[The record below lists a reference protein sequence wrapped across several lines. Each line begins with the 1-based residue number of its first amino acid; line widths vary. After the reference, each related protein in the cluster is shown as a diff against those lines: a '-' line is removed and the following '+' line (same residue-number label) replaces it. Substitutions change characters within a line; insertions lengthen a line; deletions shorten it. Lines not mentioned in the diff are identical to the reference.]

1 MVHAFPKRIVI
12 FVDGLDECSEKERSV
27 FVGALISLPDN
38 ARLCV
43 TSRGLPDIK
52 HALQDQAHQ
61 RKILKLE
68 MRSQDDIIMFLNES
82 IDRNQELHCHQ
93 EKVQEKVTPH
103 SWDVS
108 LRGTIGWRVAS
119 FPAPNISTTLES
131 PPADLNEMYET
142 ILLRLD
148 TEPPRDKSR
157 HRAQRRRVPQ

>member
-1 MVHAFPKRIVI
+1 MVHEFPKRIVI
-12 FVDGLDECSEKERSV
+12 SVDGLDECSEKERLV

-68 MRSQDDIIMFLNES
+68 MQLQDDIIMFSQREHRQKPGTALSPGKGAGEG
-82 IDRNQELHCHQ
+82 D
-93 EKVQEKVTPH
+93 TPR

-119 FPAPNISTTLES
+119 FPAPKY
-131 PPADLNEMYET
+131 LNN
-142 ILLRLD
+142 
-148 TEPPRDKSR
+148 P
-157 HRAQRRRVPQ
+157 